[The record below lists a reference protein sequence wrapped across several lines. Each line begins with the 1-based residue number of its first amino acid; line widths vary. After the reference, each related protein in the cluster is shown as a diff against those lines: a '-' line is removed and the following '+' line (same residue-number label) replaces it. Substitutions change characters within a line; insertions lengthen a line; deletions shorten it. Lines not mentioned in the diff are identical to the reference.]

1 MSRVSRFIGKQF
13 PRTIQWVAGLLLVVP
28 IWMVADQTG
37 VADATIDQLT
47 PAKSD
52 CLFQPMA
59 RGNERLMW
67 RDISERAELLAPSK
81 VIENAQVTAR
91 RRAVQPPA
99 PGAPN
104 AIPLRNFVDV
114 EVFGKMTRDGVKPT
128 VLSSDEEFLRR
139 VTLDLTGEIPTVET
153 VRSFTADT
161 RTDKRDRMIDQ
172 LLASEAFV
180 DRWTM
185 WFGDLVQNVQVSTN
199 SREYYQGRNA
209 YYSWI
214 RDSIR
219 SGKAYDQMVRELLAG
234 KGDNFVIGTANYWVR
249 QIQPN
254 GPIQDTYDN
263 LSAHSAE
270 KFLALPMTCVSCHSG
285 ARHLEMINSYMA
297 GKTRAEFWSNA
308 AFFAKNA
315 ATVIRDPALPN
326 VRKYDIVD
334 NPLGSYRLNTTSG
347 NKTPRAPSTGQ
358 PNTSS
363 PSFFL
368 TGETPR
374 AGEPL
379 RDAYGRMLTAH
390 PQFARASVNYL
401 WKELFTLGI
410 IEPVDSIDLLRLS
423 AATLPGGS
431 TLQPTHPA
439 LLESLADSFRSSNY
453 SLRAILKTMTTSS
466 AYQLSS
472 RYTPGTWSEAWTPYF
487 ARHYVRRLSAEA
499 LLDAI
504 FRATNVSAQLPVQ
517 GLPAVQKAM
526 LLPDPLELGG
536 RAGFGAFLNNFGRG
550 DRDDSPRSNDG
561 SILQALSLM
570 NDPLITTRVR
580 NTQAGSSV
588 QTILRTTTV
597 PGDIVDSLCLATL
610 SRRPTAVE
618 RQAGIMYLTGG
629 NLTTKTED
637 LQFVFLNKLEFLFN

>member
-1 MSRVSRFIGKQF
+1 MSRVPGFIGKRF
-13 PRTIQWVAGLLLVVP
+13 PRSIQLVAGLLVVVP

-37 VADATIDQLT
+37 VADATIDELI

-52 CLFQPMA
+52 CTFQPIA
-59 RGNERLMW
+59 HGNERLMW
-67 RDISERAELLAPSK
+67 RDISERAELVAPSR
-81 VIENAQVTAR
+81 VIENALATTR

-99 PGAPN
+99 PS
-104 AIPLRNFVDV
+104 AIPLHNFVDV
-114 EVFGKMTRDGVKPT
+114 EIFGKMTRDGVKPT
-128 VLSSDEEFLRR
+128 VLSTDEEFLRR
-139 VTLDLTGEIPTVET
+139 VTMDLTGEIPTVET
-153 VRSFTADT
+153 VKSFTADT
-161 RTDKRDRMIDQ
+161 RPDKRDRMIDQ
-172 LLASEAFV
+172 LLASEPFV

-199 SREYYQGRNA
+199 SREYYQGRNV

-234 KGDNFVIGTANYWVR
+234 KGDNFLIGTANYWVR

-263 LSAHSAE
+263 LSAHSTE

-285 ARHLEMINSYMA
+285 ARHLESINSYMA

-315 ATVIRDPALPN
+315 ATVIRDPTLPQN
-326 VRKYDIVD
+326 TRKYDIVD
-334 NPLGSYRLNTTSG
+334 NPAGSYRLNTTSG
-347 NKTPRAPSTGQ
+347 NKTPRTPPAGQ
-358 PNTSS
+358 PNSAS
-363 PSFFL
+363 PAFFL

-374 AGEPL
+374 ASEPL

-390 PQFARASVNYL
+390 PQFARATVNYL
-401 WKELFTLGI
+401 WKELFTLGLA
-410 IEPVDSIDLLRLS
+410 EPVDSIDLLRLS
-423 AATLPGGS
+423 ASTLPGGS
-431 TLQPTHPA
+431 TIQPTHPA

-453 SLRAILKTMTTSS
+453 SLRTILKTMTMSS

-487 ARHYVRRLSAEA
+487 ARHYARRLPAEA

-504 FRATNVSAQLPVQ
+504 FRATNVSAPLPIQ
-517 GLPAVQKAM
+517 GLPTVQKAM
-526 LLPDPLELGG
+526 LLPDPLELGA
-536 RAGFGAFLNNFGRG
+536 RVGFGAFLNNFGRG

-561 SILQALSLM
+561 SILQALSMM

-580 NTQAGSSV
+580 NTQPGSSV

-597 PGDIVDSLCLATL
+597 PSDIVESLYLATL
-610 SRRPTAVE
+610 SRRPTSVE
-618 RQAGIMYLTGG
+618 RQAGITFLTGG

-637 LQFVFLNKLEFLFN
+637 LQFVLLNKLEFLFN

>member
-1 MSRVSRFIGKQF
+1 MSRAPRFIGKRF
-13 PRTIQWVAGLLLVVP
+13 PRTIQFVAGVLIVVP

-37 VADATIDQLT
+37 LPDATIDELV

-52 CLFQPMA
+52 CTFQPLA
-59 RGNERLMW
+59 RSSERLMW
-67 RDISERAELLAPSK
+67 RDISERAELVAPSR
-81 VIENAQVTAR
+81 VIENAQAATR

-99 PGAPN
+99 PS
-104 AIPLRNFVDV
+104 AIPLRNFVDN
-114 EVFGKMTRDGVKPT
+114 EIFGKMARDGVKPT

-153 VRSFTADT
+153 VKSFNADT

-172 LLASEAFV
+172 LLASDAFV

-185 WFGDLVQNVQVSTN
+185 WFGDLVQNVQISTN

-234 KGDNFVIGTANYWVR
+234 KGDNFLIGTANYWVR
-249 QIQPN
+249 QMQPN

-263 LSAHSAE
+263 LSAHSTE

-285 ARHLEMINSYMA
+285 ARHLELINSYMA
-297 GKTRAEFWSNA
+297 TKTRAEFWSNA
-308 AFFAKNA
+308 AFFAKTA
-315 ATVIRDPALPN
+315 SVLIRDPALPQN
-326 VRKYDIVD
+326 TRKFDIVE
-334 NPLGSYRLNTTSG
+334 NPAGIYRLNTTSG
-347 NKTPRAPSTGQ
+347 NKTPRTPPEGQ

-363 PSFFL
+363 PAFFL

-379 RDAYGRMLTAH
+379 RDAYGRILTAH
-390 PQFARASVNYL
+390 PQFARATVNYL
-401 WKELFTLGI
+401 WKELFTLGLV
-410 IEPVDSIDLLRLS
+410 EPVDSIDLLRLNAS
-423 AATLPGGS
+423 TLPGG
-431 TLQPTHPA
+431 TTIQPSHPA

-453 SLRAILKTMTTSS
+453 SLRTILKTMTTSS

-487 ARHYVRRLSAEA
+487 ARHYVRRLPAEA

-504 FRATNVSAQLPVQ
+504 FRATNVSAPLPVQ

-580 NTQAGSSV
+580 NSQSGSAV

-597 PGDIVDSLCLATL
+597 PGDIVDSLYLGTL
-610 SRRPTAVE
+610 SRRPTTAE
-618 RQAGIMYLTGG
+618 RQAGVTYLTGG

-637 LQFVFLNKLEFLFN
+637 LQFVLLNKLEFLFN

>member
-1 MSRVSRFIGKQF
+1 MSRSPRFIGKRFQRSIRF
-13 PRTIQWVAGLLLVVP
+13 AASLLLLAP
-28 IWMVADQTG
+28 ILMVADQTG
-37 VADATIDQLT
+37 VADATVDEPIQ
-47 PAKSD
+47 ARSD
-52 CLFQPMA
+52 CTLNPIA
-59 RGNERLMW
+59 GGSERLIW
-67 RDISERAELLAPSK
+67 RDISERAELVSPSRI
-81 VIENAQVTAR
+81 VENATATGR
-91 RRAVQPPA
+91 RRAVSPPA
-99 PGAPN
+99 PGAPS

-114 EVFGKMTRDGVKPT
+114 EIFGKMTRDGIKPT

-139 VTLDLTGEIPTVET
+139 VTMDLTGEIPTVAT
-153 VRSFTADT
+153 VKTFTADT
-161 RTDKRDRMIDQ
+161 RADKRDKMIDQ

-209 YYSWI
+209 YYTWI

-219 SGKAYDQMVRELLAG
+219 SGKAYDQMVREVLAG
-234 KGDNFVIGTANYWVR
+234 KGDNFINGTSNYWVR

-254 GPIQDTYDN
+254 GPIQDTWDN
-263 LSAHSAE
+263 LSAHSLE
-270 KFLALPMTCVSCHSG
+270 KFMALPATCVSCHGG
-285 ARHLEMINSYMA
+285 ARHLEVINSYMA
-297 GKTRAEFWSNA
+297 GKTRDEFWSNA
-308 AFFAKNA
+308 AFFAKTA
-315 ATVIRDPALPN
+315 AVVIRDPALPN
-326 VRKYDIVD
+326 VRKYDITD
-334 NPLGSYRLNTTSG
+334 NPAGLYRLNTTSG
-347 NKTPRAPSTGQ
+347 NKTPRAPTAGQ
-358 PNTSS
+358 PNFSS
-363 PSFFL
+363 PAFFL

-390 PQFARASVNYL
+390 PQFARATVNYL

-410 IEPVDSIDLLRLS
+410 IEPVDSIDLLRLTAS
-423 AATLPGGS
+423 TLPGG
-431 TLQPTHPA
+431 TTIQPSHPL
-439 LLESLADSFRSSNY
+439 LLEMLADSFRTGSY
-453 SLRAILKTMTTSS
+453 SLRTILKTMTTSS

-472 RYTPGTWSEAWTPYF
+472 RYAPGPWSEAWTPYF
-487 ARHYVRRLSAEA
+487 ARHYVRRLPAEA

-504 FRATNVSAQLPVQ
+504 FRATNVSAPLPVQ

-526 LLPDPLELGG
+526 LLPDTLELGA
-536 RAGFGAFLNNFGRG
+536 RAGYGLFLNNFGRG

-580 NTQAGSSV
+580 NAQAGSSV

-597 PGDIVDSLCLATL
+597 PGDIVDSLYLSTL
-610 SRRPTAVE
+610 SRRPTPAE
-618 RQAGIMYLTGG
+618 RQAGITYLSGG

-637 LQFVFLNKLEFLFN
+637 LQFVLLNKLEFLFN